1 MITSLSVIVYI
12 VSVTDERYNEKNVQK
27 GVAISRIYTEDGYQV
42 YRFTAYA
49 NSKNDLIDLDDNLH
63 EVAQQLQQGGIYQI
77 SGKFTP
83 AKDNSLNVTITTSI
97 QLHID
102 EEHAPISKPI
112 VHLIG
117 NTTSYADITK
127 AGYTLPIQVKPY
139 LSKDQFQP
147 YTIMLTHP
155 TNGRLKNLTKF
166 FGARNWNFVLPR
178 KAAIL

>member
-1 MITSLSVIVYI
+1 MKGTRKKMSKKESLSRELTRK
-12 VSVTDERYNEKNVQK
+12 TDTK
-27 GVAISRIYTEDGYQV
+27 YTGLLLTQ
-42 YRFTAYA
+42 
-49 NSKNDLIDLDDNLH
+49 
-63 EVAQQLQQGGIYQI
+63 VAQQLQQGGIYQI

-127 AGYTLPIQVKPY
+127 AGYTLPIQV
-139 LSKDQFQP
+139 
-147 YTIMLTHP
+147 
-155 TNGRLKNLTKF
+155 
-166 FGARNWNFVLPR
+166 
-178 KAAIL
+178 

>member
-12 VSVTDERYNEKNVQK
+12 VSVTDERYSEKNVQK
-27 GVAISRIYTEDGYQV
+27 GVAISRIDTEDWYQV

-83 AKDNSLNVTITTSI
+83 AKDNYFNVTITTSI
-97 QLHID
+97 RLRID

-112 VHLIG
+112 AHLIG
-117 NTTSYADITK
+117 NTTNYADITK
-127 AGYTLPIQVKPY
+127 AGYTLRTQ
-139 LSKDQFQP
+139 
-147 YTIMLTHP
+147 
-155 TNGRLKNLTKF
+155 
-166 FGARNWNFVLPR
+166 
-178 KAAIL
+178 

>member
-1 MITSLSVIVYI
+1 M
-12 VSVTDERYNEKNVQK
+12 
-27 GVAISRIYTEDGYQV
+27 
-42 YRFTAYA
+42 
-49 NSKNDLIDLDDNLH
+49 H

-83 AKDNSLNVTITTSI
+83 AKDNSLNFTITTSI
-97 QLHID
+97 QL
-102 EEHAPISKPI
+102 HAPISKPI